1 MRSRPF
7 RPAFTIPADA
17 PISEMN
23 TTPLID
29 VMLVLLIMFIL
40 TVPLATHA
48 VKINLPQVTDYNPL
62 KEPEKH
68 RLALDAAGRMFW
80 DGAAISARS
89 LPARLDS
96 FLAARPDGLLEI
108 QTEAETRY
116 DAFDRMLATVKR
128 SGVERL
134 GFVGNERFESD
145 IG

>member
-7 RPAFTIPADA
+7 RPAFTVPADA

-48 VKINLPQVTDYNPL
+48 VKINLPVTKFEPL

-68 RLALDAAGRMFW
+68 RLGLDSAGRMFW
-80 DGAAISARS
+80 DGAAISAAS

-96 FLAARPDGLLEI
+96 FLAARPDGVLEI

-134 GFVGNERFESD
+134 GFVGNERFERD
-145 IG
+145 LR

>member
-7 RPAFTIPADA
+7 RPAFTVPADA

-48 VKINLPQVTDYNPL
+48 VKIDLPRPPDINLD
-62 KEPEKH
+62 EPEVH
-68 RLALDAAGRMFW
+68 RLALDDGGRLFW
-80 DGAAISARS
+80 DGAPIAEAT
-89 LPARLDS
+89 LPARLHA
-96 FLAARPDGLLEI
+96 FNYVRPDGVLEI

-116 DAFDRMLATVKR
+116 DAFDRVLATVKR
-128 SGVERL
+128 SGIERL
-134 GFVGNERFESD
+134 GFVGNDRFERE
-145 IG
+145 IR

>member
-7 RPAFTIPADA
+7 RPAFTVDA
-17 PISEMN
+17 GTPISEMN

-48 VKINLPQVTDYNPL
+48 VKINLPQGIDHPLL

-68 RLALDAAGRMFW
+68 RLALDSAGRMFW
-80 DGAAISARS
+80 DGAAISANS

-96 FLAARPDGLLEI
+96 FLAARPDGVLEI

-134 GFVGNERFESD
+134 GFVGNERFERD

>member
-7 RPAFTIPADA
+7 RPAFTVDVGV

-48 VKINLPQVTDYNPL
+48 VKINLPSTEFTQL

-68 RLALDAAGRMFW
+68 RLALDAGGRIFW
-80 DGAAISARS
+80 DGTAIAANS

-96 FLAARPDGLLEI
+96 FLAARPDGVLEI

-116 DAFDRMLATVKR
+116 EAFDRMLATVKR

-134 GFVGNERFESD
+134 GFVGNERFERD